1 MSFKKTQLCFY
12 LSFLCVIFSMSLSY
26 SQNQK
31 YVDSI
36 LKVIPSQDY
45 QYKISSY
52 RRLFVEH
59 LYVNPEL
66 AKPFLDSSM
75 AVAKRNKDKY
85 LIAST
90 IGDYGAYL
98 YYISAYNEALTQQDI
113 AIHMFREIG
122 DKEQESVALNNIGNS
137 FIVVGRFNEAIE
149 VNLASLKLKEELKIE
164 HPEEGDDYWDE
175 SIAASYWNI
184 GNIYGDIKNYETSY
198 EYYRKAEVIYE
209 RLDKID
215 DLMSLQNNIAI
226 NYKLT
231 GQYKKAISIFNK
243 TIPYDLSQN
252 YFRDAA
258 LSYDNL
264 GRTYFLTD
272 SLEKAKLNYEKAI
285 ALFEKHNDA
294 SIKGLSL
301 RHLGQV
307 FMKEKKYR
315 SALVNFNESLDI
327 STNTNSL
334 MDQIDDYFELA
345 KVYAAVGNYNL
356 AYKNYDKHSKLHKD
370 VLGKENIEKINELEI
385 RYDTAR
391 KEKAL
396 IIKDNEIALLE
407 IKEEKNKTQRNAIII
422 AAISA
427 LSILLLFIY
436 GLRQKM
442 KRNKLLKEKLDAELE
457 FKKKELTTHALH
469 LAKKNELLEGLKQK
483 ANKLKTDEN
492 TTNGYQQLIR
502 TIDFDLKDD
511 NNWENFAHYFQQVH
525 KDFNQNVTKK
535 YPEVTPNELRLIS
548 LVKMNLS
555 IKEMANILNISV
567 PGVKKARQRLRK
579 KMNLSTQDSLEIA
592 VLNIQ

>member
-1 MSFKKTQLCFY
+1 MNTTKKQLILY
-12 LSFLCVIFSMSLSY
+12 LSCLYFVLGTPLSY
-26 SQNQK
+26 SQDQK

-45 QYKISSY
+45 KNKISSY

-75 AVAKRNKDKY
+75 TVAKRNKNKY

-90 IGDYGAYL
+90 VGDFGAYL
-98 YYISAYNEALTQQDI
+98 YFISEYNDALIQQDI
-113 AIHMFREIG
+113 AINMFSEIG
-122 DKEQESVALNNIGNS
+122 DKEQESVALNNKGNT
-137 FIVVGRFNEAIE
+137 FINVGRFNEAIE

-164 HPEEGDDYWDE
+164 YPEDGDDYWDE

-184 GNIYGDIKNYETSY
+184 GNIYGDIKNYETSN

-209 RLDKID
+209 RLNLID
-215 DLMSLQNNIAI
+215 DLMSLRSNIAI
-226 NYKLT
+226 NYKLK
-231 GQYKKAISIFNK
+231 GQYKKAISIFK
-243 TIPYDLSQN
+243 TTIPYDLSQN
-252 YFRDAA
+252 YFNDAA

-264 GRTYFLTD
+264 GYTYFLAD

-294 SIKGLSL
+294 SLKGISL

-307 FMKEKKYR
+307 FMKEKKNR
-315 SALVNFNESLDI
+315 QALVYFNESLNI

-334 MDQIDDYFELA
+334 RDQIDDHFELA
-345 KVYAAVGNYNL
+345 KAYAALGNYNM
-356 AYKNYDKHSKLHKD
+356 AYENYDKHGKLYKD

-385 RYDTAR
+385 RYDTER

-396 IIKDNEIALLE
+396 IIKDSEIELL
-407 IKEEKNKTQRNAIII
+407 KVQEEKNKTQRNAIII

-442 KRNKLLKEKLDAELE
+442 KRNKLVKEKLDAELD

-483 ANKLKTDEN
+483 ANQLKSDEN

-525 KDFNQNVTKK
+525 KDFNHNVTKK

-555 IKEMANILNISV
+555 IKEMANILNISIS
-567 PGVKKARQRLRK
+567 GVKKARQRLRK
-579 KMNLSTQDSLEIA
+579 KMNLSTKDSLEMA
-592 VLNIQ
+592 VLKIN

>member
-1 MSFKKTQLCFY
+1 MTLSLKQFRFCFCILSVFFITSF
-12 LSFLCVIFSMSLSY
+12 SY
-26 SQNQK
+26 SQDQK

-36 LKVIPSQDY
+36 LNVIPSQDY
-45 QYKISSY
+45 QNKISSY
-52 RRLFVEH
+52 RRLFVAH
-59 LYVNPEL
+59 IYVSPEL

-75 AVAKRNKDKY
+75 AVAKRNKDNY

-90 IGDYGAYL
+90 IGDNAAYL
-98 YYISAYNEALTQQDI
+98 NTISKYNEALEVNDK
-113 AIHMFREIG
+113 AIEMFRLIG
-122 DKEQESVALNNIGNS
+122 DKEQESVMLNNKGNI
-137 FIVVGRFNEAIE
+137 FITIGRFNEAIE
-149 VNLASLKLKEELKIE
+149 AHILALKLKEELKIE
-164 HPEEGDDYWDE
+164 YPEDGDDYWDE

-198 EYYRKAEVIYE
+198 DYYNKAESIYE
-209 RLDKID
+209 RLNLID
-215 DLMSLQNNIAI
+215 DLMSIRNNIAI

-231 GQYKKAISIFNK
+231 KQYNKAIATFKS
-243 TIPYDLSQN
+243 TIAYDLSQN
-252 YFRDAA
+252 YFNDVA
-258 LSYDNL
+258 LTYDEL
-264 GRTYFLTD
+264 GHTYYFTD
-272 SLEKAKLNYEKAI
+272 SLEKAKLNYQKSI
-285 ALFEKHNDA
+285 ALFDKHKDEA
-294 SIKGLSL
+294 LKGISI

-307 FMKEKKYR
+307 YMKEQQYR
-315 SALVNFNESLDI
+315 QALVYFNESLGI
-327 STNTNSL
+327 STKTNAKK
-334 MDQIDDYFELA
+334 DQIDDHYELA
-345 KVYAAVGNYNL
+345 KAYAALGNYNN
-356 AYKNYDKHSKLHKD
+356 AYENYDKHTELYKD
-370 VLGKENIEKINELEI
+370 VFGKENIEKINELEI
-385 RYDTAR
+385 RYDTER

-396 IIKDNEIALLE
+396 IIKDSEIELLE
-407 IKEEKNKTQRNAIII
+407 VREEKNKTQRNAIII

-442 KRNKLLKEKLDAELE
+442 KRNKLVKEKLDAELD

-483 ANKLKTDEN
+483 ANELKTSEN

-525 KDFNQNVTKK
+525 KDFNQNVTQK

-555 IKEMANILNISV
+555 ITEMANILNISV

-579 KMNLSTQDSLEIA
+579 KMSLSTKDSLEIA
-592 VLNIQ
+592 VLKI